1 MGQAFGPSPSVPP
14 PAAAYYAA
22 AGPRT
27 PYGPKDRGPLV
38 LRAGP
43 GAKGDGGPPLRAQG
57 PGALGP
63 PGRGWYRRPGLRLH
77 TYAAA
82 GPRALGLD
90 ETRCTILPTTP
101 TIAAHKDSLDPYCTR
116 PRRRILYYTILYYT
130 ILY

>member
-63 PGRGWYRRPGLRLH
+63 PGRGRPRSWGQGGPWSYGPLR
-77 TYAAA
+77 AQ
-82 GPRALGLD
+82 GPGALGPPG
-90 ETRCTILPTTP
+90 RGPGRRYP
-101 TIAAHKDSLDPYCTR
+101 HR
-116 PRRRILYYTILYYT
+116 PWDRRLG
-130 ILY
+130 